1 MVNTNS
7 FLRQLLD
14 IEIGIGYQKIIGNL
28 LLLDNVTLLKISD
41 VFVIS
46 RHHQILKKKTKWRLE
61 SHVAK
66 EMCQSS

>member
-28 LLLDNVTLLKISD
+28 HLLDNVTLLKISD

-46 RHHQILKKKTKWRLE
+46 RHHQILKKKRLQPFIIC
-61 SHVAK
+61 K
-66 EMCQSS
+66 NRWF